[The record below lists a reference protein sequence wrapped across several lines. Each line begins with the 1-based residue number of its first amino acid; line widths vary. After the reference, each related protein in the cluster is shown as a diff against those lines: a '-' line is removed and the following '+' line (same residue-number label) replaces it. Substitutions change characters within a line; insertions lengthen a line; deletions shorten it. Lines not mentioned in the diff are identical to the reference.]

1 MSQQQGTPQVG
12 GPSPLLNLPGM
23 GGDPNDPAL
32 LGGPSTPW
40 WRQRRTI
47 IIAAVIL
54 LVILLGAIL
63 LPLLNRKQPVNYQI
77 QPPRTDNLALT
88 VSATGPLQS
97 SIYNLIFF
105 NTGSSSNII
114 DELDVKVGQHVTK
127 GQILAKLDKTAL
139 QDAFNEQQQAVAN
152 AQANVIEADNSL
164 ATAQNLANTQNTGA
178 QTTVNGSQNN
188 QNAAQSV
195 SQATIDA
202 DQTAL
207 DNAQT
212 ALDEAQTSANA
223 TKAQAQAQLNSDIN
237 TCHVN
242 ATATA
247 VAGKPTPDVAATETA
262 QAQNKGGTSGGA
274 STLPPADE
282 TATAKAQSQSSIV
295 TSSPTFIPLTGLN
308 THGLYKFD
316 DTCESLAQ
324 AKFNSTVATANS
336 SVQTA
341 QTAVD
346 NAQTKLNLDKA
357 SGNQTNVNN
366 QTIVNNNKASQNTQ
380 KASGANSV
388 QSAQA
393 NVVTALNNLKA
404 AQLLLEQDQHNL
416 DNAILKA
423 PHDGTVTTI
432 NGTVGSAPGTPPN
445 ASQASTT
452 TSTNTFIQLVDTTS
466 LQVVANVNETDTANL
481 KTGERVQFT
490 VNAYGDRTFN
500 GTVSQISPNGQTVSN
515 VVTYPV
521 YIDVDPNS
529 TKGAN
534 LFPGMTANVTITVL
548 QRNGVL
554 LIPVDA
560 VNFARLASGGGA
572 AAATAAGGG
581 TPQLIDRQSANAAMA
596 QARQM
601 RTTLMAE
608 RDLSADNPLPSY
620 VIVRTATGQFM
631 AKPVVLGLTDGTNY
645 EVLDGLTT
653 QDQVVVGVSGKT
665 GGTGTTGGAG
675 ANGGG

>member
-1 MSQQQGTPQVG
+1 MSQQQGGSPQIG

-47 IIAAVIL
+47 IIAAIIL
-54 LVILLGAIL
+54 LLILLGAIL
-63 LPLLNRKQPVNYQI
+63 LPLLNRKQPVNYNVQNP
-77 QPPRTDNLALT
+77 QNGNLDIS

-97 SIYNLIFF
+97 SVYNLIFF
-105 NTGSSSNII
+105 NTGSGSAVIQ
-114 DELDVKVGQHVTK
+114 ELDVKVGQKVTK

-139 QDAFNEQQQAVAN
+139 QDTFNQQQQVVTNDQN
-152 AQANVIEADNSL
+152 ALFEAEQSL
-164 ATAQNLANTQNTGA
+164 ATTQNLANQQNTQA
-178 QTTVNGSQNN
+178 QTTTNGSQNN
-188 QNAAQSV
+188 QNAAQNT
-195 SQATIDA
+195 SQSTIDA

-212 ALDEAQTSANA
+212 ALDQARTSANA
-223 TKAQAQAQLNSDIN
+223 TKAQAQAQLNSDLAACNATPTPSTSSSSSTTSSSSTSN
-237 TCHVN
+237 TSSTSKTTPTTGTT
-242 ATATA
+242 ATATS
-247 VAGKPTPDVAATETA
+247 
-262 QAQNKGGTSGGA
+262 NSSIGTS
-274 STLPPADE
+274 
-282 TATAKAQSQSSIV
+282 SSAFTNTTV
-295 TSSPTFIPLTGLN
+295 PLTVLDTN
-308 THGLYKFD
+308 SLFKFD
-316 DTCESLAQ
+316 STCTALAQ
-324 AKFNSTVATANS
+324 AKFNATVAQANS

-341 QTAVD
+341 QATVD
-346 NAQTKLNLDKA
+346 TDQAKLNTDRA
-357 SGNQTNVNN
+357 TANQTNVSN
-366 QTIVNNNKASQNTQ
+366 QGTVNNNKASQNTQ
-380 KASGANSV
+380 QASGANTI
-388 QSAQA
+388 QSQTA
-393 NVVTALNNLKA
+393 NVVTAQNNLKS
-404 AQLLLEQDQHNL
+404 AQLLLQQDQHNL
-416 DNAILKA
+416 DNATLKA

-452 TSTNTFIQLVDTTS
+452 TSSSTFIQLVDTAT

-481 KTGERVQFT
+481 KVGEPVQFT
-490 VNAYGDRTFN
+490 VNAYGDRTFK

-529 TKGAN
+529 AKGAN
-534 LFPGMTANVTITVL
+534 LFPGMTANVTIIVL

-560 VNFARLASGGGA
+560 INFARLASGSGA
-572 AAATAAGGG
+572 TAANAAGGG
-581 TPQLIDRQSANAAMA
+581 VTQLIDRQSANAAMA

-601 RTTLMAE
+601 RTTLMGE
-608 RDLSADNPLPSY
+608 RDLTADNPLPSF
-620 VIVRTATGQFM
+620 VIVRTGTGQYA

-653 QDQVVVGVSGKT
+653 QDNVVVGIAGNRA
-665 GGTGTTGGAG
+665 GGATGTSTT
-675 ANGGG
+675 NGG

>member
-1 MSQQQGTPQVG
+1 MSQQQGGSPQVG

-47 IIAAVIL
+47 VIGAIIL

-63 LPLLNRKQPVNYQI
+63 IPLLNRKPAVNYQT
-77 QPPRTDNLALT
+77 QHPTTDTLAIT

-97 SIYNLIFF
+97 AIYNLTFF
-105 NTGSSSNII
+105 NTGSGTNII
-114 DELDVKVGQHVTK
+114 DELDVKVGQKVTK

-139 QDAFNEQQQAVAN
+139 QDTFNQQQQAVVN
-152 AQANVIEADNSL
+152 AQNNLAEADSSL
-164 ATAQNLANTQNTGA
+164 ATTENLANQQNTGA

-188 QNAAQSV
+188 QSASQNV
-195 SQATIDA
+195 SQATINA

-207 DNAQT
+207 NNDQT
-212 ALDEAQTSANA
+212 ALDEANTSANA
-223 TKAQAQAQLNSDIN
+223 TKAQAQSQLNSDLAACN
-237 TCHVN
+237 VS

-247 VAGKPTPDVAATETA
+247 VA
-262 QAQNKGGTSGGA
+262 
-274 STLPPADE
+274 
-282 TATAKAQSQSSIV
+282 QSSSTGSSSTNSSSTSSSSKTNNSSIGI
-295 TSSPTFIPLTGLN
+295 SSPTIIPLTDLN
-308 THGLYKFD
+308 THGVYKFD
-316 DTCESLAQ
+316 DTCSSLAQ
-324 AKFNSTVATANS
+324 SKYNTTIATANA

-346 NAQTKLNLDKA
+346 NAQTKLNLDQA
-357 SGNQTNVNN
+357 TANQTNTTN
-366 QTIVNNNKASQNTQ
+366 TGTVNNNQASANTQ

-393 NVVTALNNLKA
+393 NVVTAANNLKA

-432 NGTVGSAPGTPPN
+432 NGTVGSPPGTPPN

-452 TSTNTFIQLVDTTS
+452 TSSSTFIQLVDTTA

-481 KTGERVQFT
+481 KVGEPVQFT
-490 VNAYGDRTFN
+490 VNAYGNRNFN
-500 GTVSQISPNGQTVSN
+500 GTVSEISPNGQTVSN

-521 YIDVDPNS
+521 YIDVDPAS
-529 TKGAN
+529 MKGAN

-572 AAATAAGGG
+572 AAVTTAAGGG
-581 TPQLIDRQSANAAMA
+581 TPQLINRQSANAAMA

-608 RDLSADNPLPSY
+608 RDLSADSPLPSY
-620 VIVRTATGQFM
+620 VIVQTSTGQFL

-645 EVLDGLTT
+645 EVLDGLTS
-653 QDQVVVGVSGKT
+653 QDNVIIGVSSR
-665 GGTGTTGGAG
+665 TGGAG
-675 ANGGG
+675 TTGTNATGG